1 MPIIDISRELTTA
14 TPYAGDPAPRM
25 HALATHEQDGYQLQ
39 AVVMSLHAAT
49 HVDAPLHFLKGGS
62 DVAALPLDAF
72 FGPCTVLTV
81 PSGPLGSAARTPYQ
95 DRLLLRGPGYLLK
108 SAIGYL
114 YTRGVRLVGTD
125 RQSVGLPADERTAHT
140 ALLTYGIAV
149 LENLDLSAAPD
160 GQYTLS
166 AAPLKIAGAEGA
178 PCRALLSC

>member
-81 PSGPLGSAARTPYQ
+81 PSGPLDAAFF
-95 DRLLLRGPGYLLK
+95 LRGFLPE
-108 SAIGYL
+108 L
-114 YTRGVRLVGTD
+114 YGELRAKYDAELNR
-125 RQSVGLPADERTAHT
+125 SVLILQDDVP
-140 ALLTYGIAV
+140 Y
-149 LENLDLSAAPD
+149 S
-160 GQYTLS
+160 
-166 AAPLKIAGAEGA
+166 
-178 PCRALLSC
+178 